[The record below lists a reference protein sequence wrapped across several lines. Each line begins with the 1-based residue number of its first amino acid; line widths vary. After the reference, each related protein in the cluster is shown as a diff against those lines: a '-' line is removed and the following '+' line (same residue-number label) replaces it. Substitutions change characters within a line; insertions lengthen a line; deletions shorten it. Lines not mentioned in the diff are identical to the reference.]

1 MIKKIFFHVF
11 AFLLVLTISS
21 CGGETADNDNNDDSD
36 AEKEMRIRVISN
48 NCADGTV
55 GAHSLTNL
63 GSITINITDAGGSL
77 CFQDSFSRN
86 DIGESMKISGIK
98 DCNAATVTISG
109 FGSDA
114 NEIKWVGKSTGL
126 NFKKGKTTIL
136 DIILYPVSGTACLP
150 DPLTIP
156 RFGHTSTLL
165 GDGRILL
172 TGGFTS
178 CTGTKCQAGK
188 SVEIIDTESGT
199 IETLADLMEPRA
211 LHTAIPLNDGSVLIV
226 GGVRLLDTVGIS
238 VTDYPSLPYSFLAEA
253 VSVERYMPSYP
264 KLNMRKNDL
273 GTNVPSSTESLPLT
287 YSEIPFLPFQ
297 KIVVDT
303 ISNPALKTVYLIG
316 GVSEDGGTYTA
327 SSKIFAFD
335 ITENAG
341 IVTLSPVREVAAGEK
356 NGMIMPAAGIY
367 SGSIF
372 AAGGKDDNATAVADT
387 HSASASTPWD
397 GTGPNLFYSTDLM
410 VDNSLYTF
418 GGFKSSES
426 KLSGNKT
433 AYRWNIGQNNV
444 TDSTGNLFS
453 FSNSLF
459 FSDAAY
465 YEKGGYFIVVGGAG
479 GSDAEKEN
487 QNAGSDI
494 YQVVDKGTFKVI
506 GEPATFRLSF
516 KRILPK
522 ITVADDDTLFITGGI
537 NRLDGSGI
545 PVSEIEI
552 NKL

>member
-1 MIKKIFFHVF
+1 MIKRILYYVS

-21 CGGETADNDNNDDSD
+21 CGGETAENDSSDNPD

-55 GAHSLTNL
+55 GAHSLSNL
-63 GSITINITDAGGSL
+63 GSITINITDISGSL

-86 DIGESMKISGIK
+86 DIEESIKVSGIK
-98 DCNAATVTISG
+98 DCNSATITISG

-114 NEIKWVGKSTGL
+114 NAIKWVGKATGL
-126 NFKKGKTTIL
+126 NFKKGKTTLL

-165 GDGRILL
+165 VDGRILL

-178 CTGTKCQAGK
+178 CSGTNCQAGK
-188 SVEIIDTESGT
+188 SVEIIDVESGT
-199 IETLADLMEPRA
+199 IETLADLKEPRA
-211 LHTAIPLNDGSVLIV
+211 LHTAITLNDHSVLIV
-226 GGVRLLDTVGIS
+226 GGVRLLDTAGIS
-238 VTDYPSLPYSFLAEA
+238 ITDYPSLPYSFSAQA
-253 VSVERYMPSYP
+253 ISVERYMPEYP
-264 KLNMRKNDL
+264 KLNMRKNNL
-273 GTNVPSSTESLPLT
+273 GTNVPSSTEILPLSST
-287 YSEIPFLPFQ
+287 EVPFLPFQ

-303 ISNPALKTVYLIG
+303 VSNPALKTVYLVG
-316 GVSEDGGTYTA
+316 GIKKDGESFVA

-335 ITENAG
+335 IIENAG
-341 IVTLSPVREVAAGEK
+341 TVTLSPVREFAAGE
-356 NGMIMPAAGIY
+356 NDGMVLPAADIY

-372 AAGGKDDNATAVADT
+372 AAGGKDDNATAFADI
-387 HSASASTPWD
+387 HSAASTTPWE

-418 GGFKSSES
+418 GGFKSEEGEI
-426 KLSGNKT
+426 SGNKT
-433 AYRWNIGQNNV
+433 AYRWNIGKNDV
-444 TDSTGNLFS
+444 TSSNGSLFS

-459 FSDAAY
+459 FSDAIY
-465 YEKGGYFIVVGGAG
+465 YEEGGYFIVVGGAG
-479 GSDAEKEN
+479 GSDAEAGN
-487 QNAGSDI
+487 LNAGSDI
-494 YQVVDKGTFKVI
+494 YQVVDKGSFKVI
-506 GEPATFRLSF
+506 GEPSTFRLNF

-522 ITVADDDTLFITGGI
+522 ITVTDENSLFITGGI